1 MQSTS
6 AGCIWLTEADSAE
19 LLSSQRPLQTIC
31 LQPAGSDAVDIW
43 AVYMPH
49 DIAQSRQVCQVRT
62 SNAAGHSNL
71 IIGTQQI
78 WQQIDAADKL
88 QRIADEE
95 HAQLLQALQMK
106 PTDDTG

>member
-1 MQSTS
+1 MLLIYGLYTWLMTWHRDVKYITS
-6 AGCIWLTEADSAE
+6 
-19 LLSSQRPLQTIC
+19 
-31 LQPAGSDAVDIW
+31 
-43 AVYMPH
+43 
-49 DIAQSRQVCQVRT
+49 